1 MEQAC
6 MEDREQQAVL
16 LLPLRQE
23 IKRFNRNKRTKRIQA
38 GGGAGMTETDFTKFF
53 NFMKNNGIQKIGD
66 LLPTDAETLELAKN
80 DTFAEQFGRENKI
93 SVEIRGDIY
102 AVLGP
107 VRLTAMLEQ
116 IYKDY
121 HEADRTGADAAR
133 LAKNDDFIYYVRM
146 KKMEELK

>member
-1 MEQAC
+1 
-6 MEDREQQAVL
+6 
-16 LLPLRQE
+16 
-23 IKRFNRNKRTKRIQA
+23 
-38 GGGAGMTETDFTKFF
+38 MTETDFTKFF

-93 SVEIRGDIY
+93 PLEIRGDIY

-107 VRLTAMLEQ
+107 VKITAMLEQ
-116 IYKDY
+116 MYKDY
-121 HEADRTGADAAR
+121 HAADRAGTDAAK